1 MFGDEPQQQPLP
13 AGDPGEAV
21 LCSLAWMPDGSALA
35 AMDKWGNLAL
45 LDVHGTVHRVQ
56 QVASPAQ
63 QHQQVFPHTP
73 SCLQTP
79 TNPSVASLA

>member
-1 MFGDEPQQQPLP
+1 MSEDQPEQQTLP

-35 AMDKWGNLAL
+35 VMDKWGNLAL
-45 LDVHGTVHRVQ
+45 LDVHGAVHRLQ

-63 QHQQVFPHTP
+63 QHQQVLPYTP

-79 TNPSVASLA
+79 IHQ